1 MTTTKMNKSVIVI
14 LRETLNDTRPSHLR
28 KSTPPQKKNIVYIFK
43 SSVIPSL
50 QEMCHTKMSTDIL
63 QRRGNPHRLT
73 DKDAVVIT
81 WTMKYYVRIE
91 WFEEITISCWASV
104 YVFNMIHYG
113 NMNWNPLLVH
123 STSSV
128 VEYCSCTLT

>member
-1 MTTTKMNKSVIVI
+1 MI
-14 LRETLNDTRPSHLR
+14 LARLTSESRP
-28 KSTPPQKKNIVYIFK
+28 PPQKKNIVYIFK

-63 QRRGNPHRLT
+63 QRRGNPYGLT
-73 DKDAVVIT
+73 DKDAVAIT
-81 WTMKYYVRIE
+81 CWTMKYYVRIE

-104 YVFNMIHYG
+104 FVFNMIHYG
-113 NMNWNPLLVH
+113 NMNWNPLLIH

-128 VEYCSCTLT
+128 VEYCSQELSIVRVL